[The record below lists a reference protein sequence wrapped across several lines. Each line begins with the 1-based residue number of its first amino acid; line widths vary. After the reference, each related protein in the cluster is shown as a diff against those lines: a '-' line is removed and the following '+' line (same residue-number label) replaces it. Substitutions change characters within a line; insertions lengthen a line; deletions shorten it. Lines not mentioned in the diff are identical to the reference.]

1 MYAGYKRIWC
11 SADVI
16 KVVGGVGFII
26 SGWLF
31 MIETQTTW
39 YTPAPKVLGWHI
51 GFWNLIG
58 AIGFTLCG
66 AAGFSSRQAAVYTAD
81 LSTFIG
87 SWAFLVSM

>member
-1 MYAGYKRIWC
+1 
-11 SADVI
+11 
-16 KVVGGVGFII
+16 
-26 SGWLF
+26 